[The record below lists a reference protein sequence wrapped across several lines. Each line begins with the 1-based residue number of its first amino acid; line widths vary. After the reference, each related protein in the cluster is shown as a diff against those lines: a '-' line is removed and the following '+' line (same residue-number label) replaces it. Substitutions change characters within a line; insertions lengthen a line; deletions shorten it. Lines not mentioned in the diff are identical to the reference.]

1 MSCAPLLLS
10 SIASEASTL
19 DVPMTGLEAPEASC
33 HFIPSS
39 CFLCHSAKWRTGTN
53 SAIASQ
59 STRLT
64 LSTEACIRKKPSCC
78 SDASTFKKM
87 RRVRGRTYRH
97 QRFNNNLASSSQPT
111 TEEESRTK
119 YQLSGRRRTLLALLS
134 VKGSRSFSTND
145 ASLSQAYLYL
155 YGRVVRPYTNQL
167 KQQCS
172 GIATAPWRN
181 RRMICVQR
189 HCKCRSHVLRD
200 TTCLLDIE
208 LAF

>member
-39 CFLCHSAKWRTGTN
+39 CFLCHSAKRRTGTN
-53 SAIASQ
+53 SAIATQ
-59 STRLT
+59 STRLI

-87 RRVRGRTYRH
+87 RKVRDRAYRH
-97 QRFNNNLASSSQPT
+97 QNFNFNLASSTQPT

-119 YQLSGRRRTLLALLS
+119 YQLSGSRRILLHLLS
-134 VKGSRSFSTND
+134 VRESRSLLTND
-145 ASLSQAYLYL
+145 CFPFSSLSLSL
-155 YGRVVRPYTNQL
+155 WRVVRP
-167 KQQCS
+167 
-172 GIATAPWRN
+172 
-181 RRMICVQR
+181 
-189 HCKCRSHVLRD
+189 
-200 TTCLLDIE
+200 
-208 LAF
+208 